1 MTGIRIA
8 GLVKRHGTF
17 TAVDGLDL
25 DVASGELVVLLGPS
39 GCGKTTTLR
48 CIAGLDDASGGEI
61 WIGDDL
67 VSSTKLRVPP
77 ERRAI
82 GMVFQSYALWPHMTV
97 ADNLGFGLKLQR
109 VEEAEKRRR
118 VAEALELVGM
128 GGYGMRNAGEL
139 SGGQQQR
146 VALARAVVLRPKI
159 LLFDEPLSNLDAK
172 MRERMRVEI
181 RELQE
186 RLRITAVYVT
196 HDQQE
201 AMVIADRIVLMRAGR
216 IEQVGSPRD
225 IYHRPATRFAAE
237 FIGSANILAG
247 QVAADNRVSV
257 EGIPLA
263 TAPGHHR
270 PGDPVQIVLRPEHI
284 AIQRGSATGASR
296 LAGRV
301 TRATFLGNLGEIE
314 VLVGTQTLRV
324 QTSPAGD
331 WSVGDAVALHVE
343 PSQVVLLDGTTTQG
357 VA

>member
-1 MTGIRIA
+1 MTAIRIE
-8 GLVKRHGTF
+8 GLVKRHGGF
-17 TAVDGLDL
+17 TAVDNIDL
-25 DVASGELVVLLGPS
+25 DVAAGELVVLLGPS

-48 CIAGLDDASGGEI
+48 CIAGLDDATAGEI

-67 VSSTKLRVPP
+67 VSSNRMQVPP
-77 ERRAI
+77 EQRAI

-109 VEEAEKRRR
+109 VDRADIRRR
-118 VAEALELVGM
+118 VDEALELVGM
-128 GGYGMRNAGEL
+128 AGYGGRNAGEL

-181 RELQE
+181 RVLQQ
-186 RLRITAVYVT
+186 RLGITALYVT

-216 IEQVGSPRD
+216 IEQIGAPRE
-225 IYHRPATRFAAE
+225 IYHHPATRFAAE

-247 QVAADNRVSV
+247 RMMADGRIDI
-257 EGIPLA
+257 EGMKLGA
-263 TAPGHHR
+263 MPGHSR
-270 PGDPVQIVLRPEHI
+270 PGDAVNAVVRPEHI
-284 AIQRGSATGASR
+284 AMERGGADGPNR

-301 TRATFLGNLGEIE
+301 TSAIFLGNLGEIE
-314 VLVGTQTLRV
+314 VRVGEQTLRV
-324 QTSPAGD
+324 QTSPPGD
-331 WSVGDAVALHVE
+331 WAAGEAVTLHIE
-343 PSQVVLLDGTTTQG
+343 RSQVVLLDGTTSQG
-357 VA
+357 GA